1 MTTRALI
8 FSPEGGH
15 FDHTKTKES
24 LRVRA
29 IRASFQS
36 GGVDYV
42 IAVEPLIRKG
52 EGGKLLQTIRV
63 RALNGSNVEAALG
76 KAIVLDQAGTAIS
89 VGGEIA
95 PTGSWRT
102 FVPEVS
108 KNELMT
114 IAFAKAKDIKVIVE
128 VNPQRHWKIHLVH
141 HTHLDIGYTDPQGTV
156 LAEHLAFLDSA
167 LDIIKV
173 TDDWPEDSKFRWT
186 VEALWSFD
194 EWTKVRPQEKIDEF
208 VKRVKEGRLELTAM
222 PYNLHSETCST
233 DELHEL
239 LRLAG
244 KVKKQ
249 YGLEMPSAMQTD
261 VPGAV
266 VGLTDAFSENGV
278 KYLSVAHN
286 WAGRS
291 VPHLVGGQD
300 QPRLFRWVGPS
311 GKGVLVWVTDTPHG
325 LAYMEGPMLG
335 FHEKY
340 DYVDDLLPAYL
351 QSSEQVQS

>member
-52 EGGKLLQTIRV
+52 EDGKLLQTIRV

-76 KAIVLDQAGTAIS
+76 KTIVLDQAGTAIS

-114 IAFAKAKDIKVIVE
+114 ITFAKAKDIKVNVE

-156 LAEHLAFLDSA
+156 LAEHLAF
-167 LDIIKV
+167 
-173 TDDWPEDSKFRWT
+173 
-186 VEALWSFD
+186 
-194 EWTKVRPQEKIDEF
+194 
-208 VKRVKEGRLELTAM
+208 
-222 PYNLHSETCST
+222 
-233 DELHEL
+233 
-239 LRLAG
+239 
-244 KVKKQ
+244 
-249 YGLEMPSAMQTD
+249 
-261 VPGAV
+261 
-266 VGLTDAFSENGV
+266 
-278 KYLSVAHN
+278 
-286 WAGRS
+286 
-291 VPHLVGGQD
+291 
-300 QPRLFRWVGPS
+300 
-311 GKGVLVWVTDTPHG
+311 
-325 LAYMEGPMLG
+325 
-335 FHEKY
+335 
-340 DYVDDLLPAYL
+340 
-351 QSSEQVQS
+351 

>member
-52 EGGKLLQTIRV
+52 EGGILLQTIRV

-76 KAIVLDQAGTAIS
+76 KTIVLDQAGTAIS

-114 IAFAKAKDIKVIVE
+114 ITFAKAKDIKVNVE

-194 EWTKVRPQEKIDEF
+194 EWTKVRPQGKKEEF
-208 VKRVKEGRLELTAM
+208 VKGVKEGRLDLTAM
-222 PYNLHSETCST
+222 PYNLHSETC
-233 DELHEL
+233 
-239 LRLAG
+239 
-244 KVKKQ
+244 
-249 YGLEMPSAMQTD
+249 
-261 VPGAV
+261 
-266 VGLTDAFSENGV
+266 
-278 KYLSVAHN
+278 
-286 WAGRS
+286 
-291 VPHLVGGQD
+291 
-300 QPRLFRWVGPS
+300 
-311 GKGVLVWVTDTPHG
+311 
-325 LAYMEGPMLG
+325 
-335 FHEKY
+335 
-340 DYVDDLLPAYL
+340 
-351 QSSEQVQS
+351 